1 MSYYDKSREVPQV
14 PSNLNPHAWE
24 MADLANQPPNG
35 PQLTPHA
42 DTNPTVTPYL
52 GLRARL
58 SQVWLNRWTILLLL
72 VLFRVVVL
80 TGTVN
85 DNLDEAKAKALSAC
99 TKVEDVGS
107 AMASM
112 PHYLS
117 VGVNSLAADGIS
129 SAVRGMVSILM
140 MILTGV
146 EALIVFIINMYVG
159 TYACLIGSFIHGGLD
174 VATHVV
180 EGATQTMNEG
190 ISAVTGTL
198 TTDFKKFSDALNGII
213 DKVNQGTGGVLGG
226 LGITFPTLPDITTYT
241 KELGDIKFDSQEF
254 VKDIVQLNKT
264 IPTFAEAENFTKNA
278 ISVPFDLVKQQVNA
292 SFGAYVFDKSV
303 FPVAQKQ
310 ALSFCSNN
318 SFLNDFFTT
327 LFELVAKA
335 KIIFIVVITILAIGS
350 MFFFAYLEI
359 RRWRRERQRARIFTE
374 KGFDSMDV
382 VYMAS
387 RPFTSGV
394 GVRIAGWLRGTQRRY
409 LWARWAVAYGTSLPA
424 LFVLS
429 LAMAGFFS
437 CLCQYLLL
445 RSIQQQAPALATQVG
460 DFANEVV
467 TTLTDVSTNWSD
479 SSNAVIT
486 KLQNDINH
494 DVFGWVLNAT
504 TAVND
509 TLNTFDEEINKGIT
523 EVFNNTILMNTA
535 RDLVNCLVTRK
546 IESIEQGLTWVHDN
560 AHVTLPLFPNDTFSQ
575 GAAGSVKGDNDL
587 TSFLATPSSVTTDE
601 ISSAVDHV
609 VATLQNSIVQE
620 ALISTVLLFIY
631 ILVVLIGIIRAL
643 VGMAAQDKTRAEG
656 GQRYL
661 VNPPLQQQHRPPPPP
676 PVATVSRQPTVQDE
690 VEEEESPAYEDVVYA
705 GTVPR
710 GKVSAASR
718 YPVDHKRKSSYPEFD
733 H

>member
-1 MSYYDKSREVPQV
+1 MSYYEKSREVPQV

-24 MADLANQPPNG
+24 MADLGNQPPNG
-35 PQLTPHA
+35 PQLTPHT
-42 DTNPTVTPYL
+42 DTNPAVTPYL

-129 SAVRGMVSILM
+129 SAVHGMVNILM

-159 TYACLIGSFIHGGLD
+159 TYACLIGAFIHGGLD

-180 EGATQTMNEG
+180 EGATQSMNEG
-190 ISAVTGTL
+190 ISAVTGPL
-198 TTDFKKFSDALNGII
+198 TTDFGDFQNALNGII
-213 DKVNQGTGGVLGG
+213 DKVNQGAGSIIKGA
-226 LGITFPTLPDITTYT
+226 GISLPTIDITKYT
-241 KELGDIKFDSQEF
+241 KELGNIKFDDQQF
-254 VKDIVQLNKT
+254 VKDIVKLNQT
-264 IPTFAEAENFTKNA
+264 LPTFAEAENFTKNA
-278 ISVPFDLVKQQVNA
+278 ISIPFDLVKQKVNS
-292 SFGAYVFDKSV
+292 SFGGYAFDKSV

-327 LFELVAKA
+327 LFELVAKT
-335 KIIFIVVITILAIGS
+335 KIIFIVVIIILAIGS

-394 GVRIAGWLRGTQRRY
+394 GVKIAGWLRGTQRRY

-467 TTLTDVSTNWSD
+467 GTLTEVSTNWSD

-486 KLQNDINH
+486 KLQNDIND

-523 EVFNNTILMNTA
+523 EVFNGTILMNTA
-535 RDLVNCLVTRK
+535 RDLINCLVTRK
-546 IESIEQGLTWVHDN
+546 IESVEAGLTWVHDN

-575 GAAGSVKGDNDL
+575 GASGSVKGDNDL

-609 VATLQNSIVQE
+609 VATLQNGIIQE
-620 ALISTVLLFIY
+620 ALISTVLFFIY
-631 ILVVLIGIIRAL
+631 ILVVLIGTIRAL
-643 VGMAAQDKTRAEG
+643 VGMAVQDKTRAEG

-661 VNPPLQQQHRPPPPP
+661 VNPPLQQHHRPPPPP
-676 PVATVSRQPTVQDE
+676 PAAAASRQATVQDE
-690 VEEEESPAYEDVVYA
+690 LEEESPAYEDVVYA

-718 YPVDHKRKSSYPEFD
+718 YPPDHKRKSSHPELD